1 MWPQGAEV
9 KTRERQREGGSP
21 SIRLLSLVPVTVT
34 AIWGGTSCRTYWSLP
49 SIVLLSSKF
58 GYYLLLTPSLC
69 LPLTPSGL
77 SSDAFIVAHT
87 QSNPRVGS
95 WVVLALPWLFPKS
108 SPKWPSP
115 IHNNRV
121 FPRKSWGPLSSPT
134 KHALPSLT
142 KHLPSLWQS
151 SPHRPGAHKGQSL
164 AFLFLSRGLYQFWV
178 FWTVISLGH
187 NRNCCILTQTGAFP
201 TILYSRTTHAHT
213 KWNTQ
218 YMCCYENRS

>member
-34 AIWGGTSCRTYWSLP
+34 AIWGGTSCRTYWFLP

-77 SSDAFIVAHT
+77 SSDAFIVGHT

-121 FPRKSWGPLSSPT
+121 FPRKSWGSLSSPT

-142 KHLPSLWQS
+142 KHLQSLCKS
-151 SPHRPGAHKGQSL
+151 SPWPRCTQGPI
-164 AFLFLSRGLYQFWV
+164 
-178 FWTVISLGH
+178 TCISLSFQ
-187 NRNCCILTQTGAFP
+187 RTLSILSFLNCNFAGPPL
-201 TILYSRTTHAHT
+201 LYSHAD
-213 KWNTQ
+213 
-218 YMCCYENRS
+218 RSLSYYFVL